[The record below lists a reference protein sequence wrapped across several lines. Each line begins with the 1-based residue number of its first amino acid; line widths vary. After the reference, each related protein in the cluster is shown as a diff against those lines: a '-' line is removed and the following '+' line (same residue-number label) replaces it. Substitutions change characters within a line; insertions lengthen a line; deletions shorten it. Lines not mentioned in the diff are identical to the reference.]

1 MNVDTARKAMLGAAA
16 VTALGVFLPWVTA
29 VIVSLNG
36 IDADRGQFA
45 LAITGVGALVVYLR
59 LPRVVQLVPPAAVA
73 ALAIW
78 FYADVASMPAG
89 PFGVHATPG
98 SGVYVT
104 TLGAIAWF
112 VIACAARTSPHAR
125 AITPVEP
132 ATTEG

>member
-36 IDADRGQFA
+36 IDTDRGQFA

-59 LPRVVQLVPPAAVA
+59 LPRFVQLAPPTAVA

-104 TLGAIAWF
+104 ILGAIAWF
-112 VIACAARTSPHAR
+112 VIACAARTAPHAR
-125 AITPVEP
+125 AVTPVEP
-132 ATTEG
+132 APTEG